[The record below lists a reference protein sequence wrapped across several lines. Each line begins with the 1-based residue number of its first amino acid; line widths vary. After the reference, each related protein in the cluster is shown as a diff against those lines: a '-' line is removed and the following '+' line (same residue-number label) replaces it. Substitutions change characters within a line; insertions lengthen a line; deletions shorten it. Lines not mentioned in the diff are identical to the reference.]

1 MEKKGV
7 ITISKQHPYA
17 VIKVSDKGKDIL
29 VHLKDRRKEAI
40 ETLVKGFSPNEK
52 DTICD
57 YLVKLI
63 TNMEG
68 GNA

>member
-1 MEKKGV
+1 MR
-7 ITISKQHPYA
+7 KQHPYA
-17 VIKVSDKGKDIL
+17 VIKVTDKGKDIID
-29 VHLKDRRKEAI
+29 HLKEHRKEA
-40 ETLVKGFSPNEK
+40 LNQLLHGLDVDDK
-52 DTICD
+52 DNICS

>member
-1 MEKKGV
+1 M
-7 ITISKQHPYA
+7 TI
-17 VIKVSDKGKDIL
+17 
-29 VHLKDRRKEAI
+29 KEAV
-40 ETLVKGFSPNEK
+40 EMLQRGLNPSDK

-57 YLVKLI
+57 LLVKLI

>member
-1 MEKKGV
+1 MEKKEI
-7 ITISKQHPYA
+7 ITTSKQHPYA
-17 VIKVSDKGKDIL
+17 VIKVSDKGKDIIE
-29 VHLKDRRKEAI
+29 HLKEQRKEALNQLLQGLSL
-40 ETLVKGFSPNEK
+40 EEK
-52 DTICD
+52 DQICN